1 MHRGKTEKTLIKI
14 GLMEMFSKE
23 FISSAGERA
32 VKTFAQAGLAFL
44 GGGTVGLFSVD
55 WVGFFSIALG
65 SALLS
70 VLTSIITKKSL

>member
-1 MHRGKTEKTLIKI
+1 
-14 GLMEMFSKE
+14 MEMFSKE
-23 FISSAGERA
+23 FINSAGERA

-55 WVGFFSIALG
+55 WIGFFSIALG

>member
-1 MHRGKTEKTLIKI
+1 MRLGKTEKTIIKI
-14 GLMEMFSKE
+14 GLMEMFSKK

-55 WVGFFSIALG
+55 WVGFFSIAAG

-70 VLTSIITKKSL
+70 LLTSIVTKKQL

>member
-1 MHRGKTEKTLIKI
+1 MHRGKTEETLIKI

-44 GGGTVGLFSVD
+44 GGGTVGLFAVD

>member
-1 MHRGKTEKTLIKI
+1 MHRGKTEKTIKI
-14 GLMEMFSKE
+14 GLMEMFNKE
-23 FISSAGERA
+23 FIKNAGERA

-44 GGGTVGLFSVD
+44 GGGTVGLFAVD

>member
-1 MHRGKTEKTLIKI
+1 
-14 GLMEMFSKE
+14 MEMFNKA
-23 FISSAGERA
+23 FWNFAGERA
-32 VKTFAQAGLAFL
+32 IKTFAQAGLAFL
-44 GGGTVGLFSVD
+44 GGGTVGLFAVD

>member
-1 MHRGKTEKTLIKI
+1 MK
-14 GLMEMFSKE
+14 MFNKE
-23 FISSAGERA
+23 FLSSVSERA

-55 WVGFFSIALG
+55 WIGFFSIAAG
-65 SALLS
+65 AALLS